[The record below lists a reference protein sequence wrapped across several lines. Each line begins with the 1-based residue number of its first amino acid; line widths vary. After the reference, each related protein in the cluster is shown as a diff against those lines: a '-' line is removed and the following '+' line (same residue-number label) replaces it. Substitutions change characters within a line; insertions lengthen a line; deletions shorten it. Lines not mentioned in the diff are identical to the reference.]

1 MEEDPLLLEDDLLEL
16 QELTHQTPYSP
27 YSLHSLF
34 PPHLQAPPHHP
45 YLHHHLPGLRR
56 KRFVVTHSMI
66 EQGRLNMALLIN
78 FILAILCINL
88 FFIIVILWSKTLR
101 SSSKHLLIVS
111 VAFADLIQGLFIL
124 PIITDLSNKPNA
136 DFDCTTFQVARLF
149 ADFLIP
155 SITTLGVLAL
165 NLDYVLRLVC
175 NAYSE
180 GTSRAVIMCALFV
193 TPWVLSCVLLVPI
206 YVVGVQKVSLYNSF
220 STCHVVFVGGYARAL
235 LVLSYILYG
244 FVLLVLTV
252 VVAVM
257 YLVKREQ
264 LGLDVTGE
272 RVHAP
277 FDICLASF
285 ILVLFYTPIF
295 LFTLLTTEG
304 YLGCTGRDE
313 CRTLNWSYTLSL
325 WLMFTKSWVMPMAWF
340 FGRDTLKGIREVFTC
355 C

>member
-1 MEEDPLLLEDDLLEL
+1 MEDPLLLEDDLLKL
-16 QELTHQTPYSP
+16 QELTHETPYSP
-27 YSLHSLF
+27 YSLHSL
-34 PPHLQAPPHHP
+34 
-45 YLHHHLPGLRR
+45 LHHSPRH

-66 EQGRLNMALLIN
+66 EQGRFNVALLVL
-78 FILAILCINL
+78 FILSILFINL
-88 FFIIVILWSKTLR
+88 FFIVIILWSKNLR
-101 SSSKHLLIVS
+101 SSSKHVLILS
-111 VAFADLIQGLFIL
+111 VAFADLLQGLLIL
-124 PIITDLSNKPNA
+124 PLITDLSNRRGSHSG
-136 DFDCTTFQVARLF
+136 FDCTTFQVARLL

-180 GTSRAVIMCALFV
+180 GISRAIILCGLFV

-206 YVVGVQKVSLYNSF
+206 YVVGVQQVSLYNVYS
-220 STCHVVFVGGYARAL
+220 SCHVVFVGGFARAL
-235 LVLSYILYG
+235 LILSYILYG
-244 FVLLVLTV
+244 FMLLILTL

-257 YLVKREQ
+257 YLVKREH

-304 YLGCTGRDE
+304 YLGCSGSDE

-325 WLMFTKSWVMPMAWF
+325 WLMFTKSWVVPMAWF
-340 FGRDTLKGIREVFTC
+340 FGRDTRRGIREVFTC